1 LVLRL
6 DVAEESP
13 RKPKGSAWV
22 RQARALSG
30 WETLKSAKAEQA
42 SALGS
47 SKGFGRARRSCRKTH
62 EGHMKRI

>member
-1 LVLRL
+1 
-6 DVAEESP
+6 
-13 RKPKGSAWV
+13 
-22 RQARALSG
+22 LSG

-47 SKGFGRARRSCRKTH
+47 RKDFGRARRPCRKTH